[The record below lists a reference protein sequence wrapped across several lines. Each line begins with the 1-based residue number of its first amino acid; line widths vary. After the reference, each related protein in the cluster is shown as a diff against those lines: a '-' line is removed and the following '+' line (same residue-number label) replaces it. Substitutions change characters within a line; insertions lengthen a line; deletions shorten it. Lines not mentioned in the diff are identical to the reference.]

1 MFMTPSRP
9 PKHWL
14 YISWRHALNGRR
26 AYVLLACL
34 SLAVLLVQVI
44 HPALHLHEVIAPGTD
59 AHHACPL
66 SHAAAAL
73 LVALVWLMGAG
84 LSLDRPPDPLLWFGH
99 SRFIHPLAPR
109 PPPAHLQ

>member
-1 MFMTPSRP
+1 MFMRLSRQ
-9 PKHWL
+9 PKHGPN
-14 YISWRHALNGRR
+14 ISWRHVLNGRR
-26 AYVLLACL
+26 AYLLLSCL
-34 SLAVLLVQVI
+34 SLAVLLVQVS
-44 HPALHLHEVIAPGTD
+44 HPALHLHEVIDPGTD

-84 LSLDRPPDPLLWFGH
+84 LSLDRPTDPLPWFGH

-109 PPPAHLQ
+109 PPPAYLQ